1 MYSKLFFVF
10 LGGGIGSVLRYGTNS
25 ILNLYVIGQLGTL
38 IVNVLGSFL
47 FGILVSI
54 GEQRSD
60 YFNLFLL
67 TGLLGGYTTF
77 SQFSFDVVTLQNNG
91 NFYSIIYILSSVLLS
106 ISMALL
112 GIYCLLYTSP
122 SPRDVEESR
131 MPSSA

>member
-1 MYSKLFFVF
+1 MFSKLFFVF

-25 ILNLYVIGQLGTL
+25 IVSLYVIGQLGTL
-38 IVNVLGSFL
+38 LVNVLGSFL

-67 TGLLGGYTTF
+67 TGLLGGFTTF
-77 SQFSFDVVTLQNNG
+77 SQFSFDVLTLQNND
-91 NFYSIIYILSSVLLS
+91 NLYSIIYMLSSVLLS

-112 GIYCLLYTSP
+112 GLYIANRFVNS
-122 SPRDVEESR
+122 
-131 MPSSA
+131 

>member
-1 MYSKLFFVF
+1 MISKLFLVF
-10 LGGGIGSVLRYGTNS
+10 LGGGIGSILRYGTNS
-25 ILNLYVIGQLGTL
+25 IVSLYVIGQLGTL
-38 IVNVLGSFL
+38 LVNVLGSFL

-67 TGLLGGYTTF
+67 TGLLGGFTTF
-77 SQFSFDVVTLQNNG
+77 SQFSFDVVTLQNND

-112 GIYCLLYTSP
+112 GIYTANRFINS
-122 SPRDVEESR
+122 
-131 MPSSA
+131 

>member
-10 LGGGIGSVLRYGTNS
+10 VGGGIGSVLRYGTNS
-25 ILNLYVIGQLGTL
+25 ILNLFAIGQLGTL
-38 IVNVLGSFL
+38 FVNVFGSFM

-54 GEQRSD
+54 GEDRSE

-67 TGLLGGYTTF
+67 TGLLGGFTTF

-91 NFYSIIYILSSVLLS
+91 NLYSIIYILSSVLLS

-112 GIYCLLYTSP
+112 GIHIANRFINS
-122 SPRDVEESR
+122 
-131 MPSSA
+131 

>member
-10 LGGGIGSVLRYGTNS
+10 VGGGIGSVLRYGTNS
-25 ILNLYVIGQLGTL
+25 ILNLIAIGQLGTL
-38 IVNVLGSFL
+38 FVNVFGSFM

-54 GEQRSD
+54 GEDRSE

-67 TGLLGGYTTF
+67 TGLLGGFTTF

-91 NFYSIIYILSSVLLS
+91 NLYSIIYILSSVLLS

-112 GIYCLLYTSP
+112 GIYIANRFINS
-122 SPRDVEESR
+122 
-131 MPSSA
+131 

>member
-10 LGGGIGSVLRYGTNS
+10 AGGGIGSVLRYGTNS
-25 ILNLYVIGQLGTL
+25 ILNLFAIGQLGTL
-38 IVNVLGSFL
+38 FVNVFGSFM

-54 GEQRSD
+54 GEDRSE

-67 TGLLGGYTTF
+67 TGLLGGFTTF

-91 NFYSIIYILSSVLLS
+91 NLYSIIYILSSVLLS

-112 GIYCLLYTSP
+112 GIYIANRFINS
-122 SPRDVEESR
+122 
-131 MPSSA
+131 

>member
-1 MYSKLFFVF
+1 VYSKLFFVF
-10 LGGGIGSVLRYGTNS
+10 LGGGVGSVLRYGTNS
-25 ILNLYVIGQLGTL
+25 IVNLYVIGQLGTL
-38 IVNVLGSFL
+38 VVNVLGSFL

-112 GIYCLLYTSP
+112 GIYIANRYINS
-122 SPRDVEESR
+122 
-131 MPSSA
+131 

>member
-10 LGGGIGSVLRYGTNS
+10 VGGGIGSVLRYGTNS
-25 ILNLYVIGQLGTL
+25 ILKLYVIGQLGTL
-38 IVNVLGSFL
+38 FVNVFGSFI

-54 GEQRSD
+54 GEDRSE

-67 TGLLGGYTTF
+67 TGLLGGFTTF

-91 NFYSIIYILSSVLLS
+91 NLYSIIYILTSVLLS

-112 GIYCLLYTSP
+112 GIHIANRFINS
-122 SPRDVEESR
+122 
-131 MPSSA
+131 

>member
-10 LGGGIGSVLRYGTNS
+10 VGGGIGSLLRYGTNS
-25 ILNLYVIGQLGTL
+25 ILNLFAIGQLGTL
-38 IVNVLGSFL
+38 FVNVFGSFM

-54 GEQRSD
+54 GEDRSE

-67 TGLLGGYTTF
+67 TGLLGGFTTF

-91 NFYSIIYILSSVLLS
+91 NLYSLIYILSSVLLS

-112 GIYCLLYTSP
+112 GIYIANRFFNS
-122 SPRDVEESR
+122 
-131 MPSSA
+131 

>member
-10 LGGGIGSVLRYGTNS
+10 VGGGIGSVLRYGTNS
-25 ILNLYVIGQLGTL
+25 ILNLFAIGQLGTL
-38 IVNVLGSFL
+38 FVNVFGSFM

-54 GEQRSD
+54 GEDRSE

-67 TGLLGGYTTF
+67 TGLLGGFTTF

-91 NFYSIIYILSSVLLS
+91 NLYSIIYILSSVLLS

-112 GIYCLLYTSP
+112 GIYIANRFINS
-122 SPRDVEESR
+122 
-131 MPSSA
+131 